1 MTRDNGVWSFRWRGV
16 SISAPTL
23 DELVNAVASLGITPR
38 AKTKVDE
45 YEREMEL
52 LCPGTEPWI
61 IAKTKRDV
69 WKEVAGE

>member
-38 AKTKVDE
+38 AKMKVDE
-45 YEREMEL
+45 YEKEMEK

-61 IAKTKRDV
+61 IAKTKRDI